1 MTVLSVF
8 FDLTV
13 RRIPNWIIAFGL
25 AGGLLL
31 NASQGFAQFSHSLLG
46 FIGGIAVFIVPFA
59 LGWMGAGDVKY
70 FGVVGALLGVEWLPR
85 VLFYS
90 ILTAGVLAVAY
101 VASAALIPV
110 LDFLRTHGPI
120 ANLPSLASVECCLTP
135 SVKEPPKVPIQ
146 SLGALLLVPELWWLT
161 ILIPPV
167 GGPAFNQKLP
177 REPMSYRNL

>member
-1 MTVLSVF
+1 LLSPLDFSILLVTVLSVC

-90 ILTAGVLAVAY
+90 ILAAGVFAVGYVTIGRFNYGFYKDAWTDCKLAILSLGRVLPDSIGKRTAKGADSVPWGVAIGAGTLVAY
-101 VASAALIPV
+101 YFDPTGRWAG
-110 LDFLRTHGPI
+110 F
-120 ANLPSLASVECCLTP
+120 
-135 SVKEPPKVPIQ
+135 
-146 SLGALLLVPELWWLT
+146 
-161 ILIPPV
+161 
-167 GGPAFNQKLP
+167 
-177 REPMSYRNL
+177 

>member
-1 MTVLSVF
+1 LLSPLDFSILLVTVLSVS

-25 AGGLLL
+25 TGGLLL
-31 NASQGFAQFSHSLLG
+31 NASQGFAQLSHSLLG

-90 ILTAGVLAVAY
+90 IVVAGILAVGCVAVSRFDSRLLKDAWIDCKLALFSFGRVLPDSMGKRTAKGADSVPWGVAIGAGTLVAY
-101 VASAALIPV
+101 YIDPTGRWAG
-110 LDFLRTHGPI
+110 F
-120 ANLPSLASVECCLTP
+120 
-135 SVKEPPKVPIQ
+135 
-146 SLGALLLVPELWWLT
+146 
-161 ILIPPV
+161 
-167 GGPAFNQKLP
+167 
-177 REPMSYRNL
+177 

>member
-1 MTVLSVF
+1 MTILSVF

-25 AGGLLL
+25 AGGLLI
-31 NASQGFAQFSHSLLG
+31 NASQGLAQFSHSLLG

-90 ILTAGVLAVAY
+90 ILAAGVFAVGYVAIGHFNSGRLKDAWTDCKLAIISLGRVLPDSIGKRTAKGADSVPWGVAIGAGTLVAY
-101 VASAALIPV
+101 YIDPTGRWAG
-110 LDFLRTHGPI
+110 F
-120 ANLPSLASVECCLTP
+120 
-135 SVKEPPKVPIQ
+135 
-146 SLGALLLVPELWWLT
+146 
-161 ILIPPV
+161 
-167 GGPAFNQKLP
+167 
-177 REPMSYRNL
+177 

>member
-1 MTVLSVF
+1 MLSLLDFSILLVTVLSVS

-31 NASQGFAQFSHSLLG
+31 NASQGFVQFSHSLLG
-46 FIGGIAVFIVPFA
+46 FIAGIAVFIVPFA

-90 ILTAGVLAVAY
+90 IVVAGVIAVGCVSVSRFNSRFLKDAWIDCKLAIFSLGRVLPDSIGKRTAKGADSVPWGVAIGAGTLVAY
-101 VASAALIPV
+101 YVDPTGRWAG
-110 LDFLRTHGPI
+110 F
-120 ANLPSLASVECCLTP
+120 
-135 SVKEPPKVPIQ
+135 
-146 SLGALLLVPELWWLT
+146 
-161 ILIPPV
+161 
-167 GGPAFNQKLP
+167 
-177 REPMSYRNL
+177 

>member
-1 MTVLSVF
+1 LLSPLDFSILLVTAFSVF

-31 NASQGFAQFSHSLLG
+31 NGSQGLAQFSHSILG

-70 FGVVGALLGVEWLPR
+70 FGVVGALLGVDWLPR

-90 ILTAGVLAVAY
+90 ILTAGVLAVSWVAMGRFGFSSGFFKDTWTDWKLAILSFGRVLPDSISKRTTKGADSVPWGVAIGVGTLVAY
-101 VASAALIPV
+101 Y
-110 LDFLRTHGPI
+110 LDPTGRWAGF
-120 ANLPSLASVECCLTP
+120 
-135 SVKEPPKVPIQ
+135 
-146 SLGALLLVPELWWLT
+146 
-161 ILIPPV
+161 
-167 GGPAFNQKLP
+167 
-177 REPMSYRNL
+177 

>member
-1 MTVLSVF
+1 MLSPLDFSILLVTVLSVF

-31 NASQGFAQFSHSLLG
+31 NGSQGFAQFSHSLLG

-90 ILTAGVLAVAY
+90 ILAAGVFGVGYVAIGRFDSSSGFLKDAWTDCKLAV
-101 VASAALIPV
+101 L
-110 LDFLRTHGPI
+110 
-120 ANLPSLASVECCLTP
+120 
-135 SVKEPPKVPIQ
+135 
-146 SLGALLLVPELWWLT
+146 SLGRVLPESIGKRTAKGADSVPWGVAIGAGTLAAYYFDPTGRWA
-161 ILIPPV
+161 
-167 GGPAFNQKLP
+167 GF
-177 REPMSYRNL
+177 

>member
-46 FIGGIAVFIVPFA
+46 FVGGIAVFIVPFA

-90 ILTAGVLAVAY
+90 ILTAGVLAVGYVVIGRFDSSSGVFKDMWTDCRVAFLSFGRVLPDSIGKRTAKGADSVPWGVAIGAGTLVAY
-101 VASAALIPV
+101 YV
-110 LDFLRTHGPI
+110 DPI
-120 ANLPSLASVECCLTP
+120 GRWA
-135 SVKEPPKVPIQ
+135 
-146 SLGALLLVPELWWLT
+146 G
-161 ILIPPV
+161 
-167 GGPAFNQKLP
+167 F
-177 REPMSYRNL
+177 

>member
-1 MTVLSVF
+1 LLSPLDFSILLVTVLSVF

-31 NASQGFAQFSHSLLG
+31 NGSQGFAQFYHSLFG

-90 ILTAGVLAVAY
+90 ILAAGVFAVGYVIIGRFNSGFFKDAWTDCKLAILSLGRVLPDSIGKRTAKGADSVPWGVAIGAGTLVAY
-101 VASAALIPV
+101 YFDPTGRWAG
-110 LDFLRTHGPI
+110 F
-120 ANLPSLASVECCLTP
+120 
-135 SVKEPPKVPIQ
+135 
-146 SLGALLLVPELWWLT
+146 
-161 ILIPPV
+161 
-167 GGPAFNQKLP
+167 
-177 REPMSYRNL
+177 

>member
-25 AGGLLL
+25 LGGLLL
-31 NASQGFAQFSHSLLG
+31 NGSQGFAQFSHSLLG

-59 LGWMGAGDVKY
+59 FGWMGAGDVKY

-90 ILTAGVLAVAY
+90 IVVAGVLAVGY
-101 VASAALIPV
+101 VAIGRFDSSSGFFKEMWT
-110 LDFLRTHGPI
+110 DFK
-120 ANLPSLASVECCLTP
+120 LAV
-135 SVKEPPKVPIQ
+135 V
-146 SLGALLLVPELWWLT
+146 SLGRVLPDSIGKRTAKGADSVPWGVAIGAGTLVAYYFDPTGRWA
-161 ILIPPV
+161 
-167 GGPAFNQKLP
+167 GF
-177 REPMSYRNL
+177 

>member
-1 MTVLSVF
+1 LLSPLDFSILLVTVLSVF

-25 AGGLLL
+25 TGGLLL
-31 NASQGFAQFSHSLLG
+31 NGSQGFAQFSHSLLG

-90 ILTAGVLAVAY
+90 IVVAGVLAVSY
-101 VASAALIPV
+101 VAIGRFNSISGFK
-110 LDFLRTHGPI
+110 DIWTDCK
-120 ANLPSLASVECCLTP
+120 LAIL
-135 SVKEPPKVPIQ
+135 
-146 SLGALLLVPELWWLT
+146 SLGRVLPDSIGKRTAKGADSVPWGVAIGAGTLVAYYFDPTGRWA
-161 ILIPPV
+161 
-167 GGPAFNQKLP
+167 GF
-177 REPMSYRNL
+177 

>member
-1 MTVLSVF
+1 LLSPLDFSILLVTVLSVF

-31 NASQGFAQFSHSLLG
+31 NGSQGFAQFSHSLLG

-90 ILTAGVLAVAY
+90 ILAAGVFAVGYVTIGRFNSGFFKDAWIDCKLAILSLGRVLPDSIGKRTAKGADSVPWGVAIGAGTLVAY
-101 VASAALIPV
+101 YFDPTGRWAG
-110 LDFLRTHGPI
+110 F
-120 ANLPSLASVECCLTP
+120 
-135 SVKEPPKVPIQ
+135 
-146 SLGALLLVPELWWLT
+146 
-161 ILIPPV
+161 
-167 GGPAFNQKLP
+167 
-177 REPMSYRNL
+177 

>member
-1 MTVLSVF
+1 LLSPLDCSILLVTVLSVF

-25 AGGLLL
+25 VEGLLL
-31 NASQGFAQFSHSLLG
+31 NAAQGFSQFSHSLLG

-90 ILTAGVLAVAY
+90 TMIAGVLAVGY
-101 VASAALIPV
+101 IALGRFYPSSGFFKDTWADCKLAV
-110 LDFLRTHGPI
+110 L
-120 ANLPSLASVECCLTP
+120 
-135 SVKEPPKVPIQ
+135 
-146 SLGALLLVPELWWLT
+146 SLGRMLPDSISKRSAKGADSVPWGVAIGAGTLVAYYFDPTGRWA
-161 ILIPPV
+161 
-167 GGPAFNQKLP
+167 GF
-177 REPMSYRNL
+177 

>member
-1 MTVLSVF
+1 MTPLDVAIVLVTILSVF

-31 NASQGFAQFSHSLLG
+31 NASQGLAQFSHSLLG

-85 VLFYS
+85 VIFYS
-90 ILTAGVLAVAY
+90 ILAAGVFAIAY
-101 VASAALIPV
+101 VAIGRFNSGFLKDAWTDCKLAILSWGRVLPDSISKRTAKSA
-110 LDFLRTHGPI
+110 D
-120 ANLPSLASVECCLTP
+120 SVP
-135 SVKEPPKVPIQ
+135 WGVAI
-146 SLGALLLVPELWWLT
+146 GAGTLVAYYFDPTGRWA
-161 ILIPPV
+161 
-167 GGPAFNQKLP
+167 GF
-177 REPMSYRNL
+177 

>member
-1 MTVLSVF
+1 LLSPLDCSILLVTVLSVF

-31 NASQGFAQFSHSLLG
+31 NAIQGFSQFSHSLLG

-70 FGVVGALLGVEWLPR
+70 FGVVGALLGIEWLPR

-90 ILTAGVLAVAY
+90 ALTAGVLAVACITVGRFHSSFGFFRDLWTDCKLAILSCGRMLPDSISKRSAKGADSVPWG
-101 VASAALIPV
+101 VAIGAGTL
-110 LDFLRTHGPI
+110 
-120 ANLPSLASVECCLTP
+120 LAYYFDPT
-135 SVKEPPKVPIQ
+135 
-146 SLGALLLVPELWWLT
+146 GRWA
-161 ILIPPV
+161 
-167 GGPAFNQKLP
+167 GF
-177 REPMSYRNL
+177 

>member
-1 MTVLSVF
+1 MTSLSVF

-31 NASQGFAQFSHSLLG
+31 NASHGFAQFSHSLLG
-46 FIGGIAVFIVPFA
+46 FIVGITVFIVPFA

-90 ILTAGVLAVAY
+90 ILTAGALAVAY
-101 VASAALIPV
+101 VAVGRFDSSCGFLKNMWV
-110 LDFLRTHGPI
+110 DFKLAFLSFGRLLPDSISKRTAKG
-120 ANLPSLASVECCLTP
+120 ADSVP
-135 SVKEPPKVPIQ
+135 WGVAI
-146 SLGALLLVPELWWLT
+146 GAGTLVAYYFDPTGRWA
-161 ILIPPV
+161 
-167 GGPAFNQKLP
+167 GF
-177 REPMSYRNL
+177 

>member
-1 MTVLSVF
+1 MTVLSVS

-31 NASQGFAQFSHSLLG
+31 NASQGFVQFSHSLLG
-46 FIGGIAVFIVPFA
+46 FIAGIAVFIVPFA

-90 ILTAGVLAVAY
+90 IVVAGVIAVGCVSVSRFNSRFLKDAWIDCKLAIFSLGRLLPDSIGKRTAKGADSVPWGVAIGAGTLVAY
-101 VASAALIPV
+101 YVDPTGRWAG
-110 LDFLRTHGPI
+110 F
-120 ANLPSLASVECCLTP
+120 
-135 SVKEPPKVPIQ
+135 
-146 SLGALLLVPELWWLT
+146 
-161 ILIPPV
+161 
-167 GGPAFNQKLP
+167 
-177 REPMSYRNL
+177 

>member
-1 MTVLSVF
+1 MTILSVF

-25 AGGLLL
+25 AGGLLI
-31 NASQGFAQFSHSLLG
+31 NASQGLAQFSHSLLG

-90 ILTAGVLAVAY
+90 ILAAGVFAVGYVAIGHFNSGRLKDAWTDCKLAIISLGRVLPDSIGKRTAKGADSVPWGVAMGAGTIVAY
-101 VASAALIPV
+101 YFDPTGRWAG
-110 LDFLRTHGPI
+110 F
-120 ANLPSLASVECCLTP
+120 
-135 SVKEPPKVPIQ
+135 
-146 SLGALLLVPELWWLT
+146 
-161 ILIPPV
+161 
-167 GGPAFNQKLP
+167 
-177 REPMSYRNL
+177 

>member
-1 MTVLSVF
+1 LLNPLDFSILLVTVLSVF

-13 RRIPNWIIAFGL
+13 RRIPNWVIAFGL
-25 AGGLLL
+25 LGGLLL

-90 ILTAGVLAVAY
+90 IVSAGVLAVGC
-101 VASAALIPV
+101 VAIGRFNSGLFKDAWTDFKLAV
-110 LDFLRTHGPI
+110 L
-120 ANLPSLASVECCLTP
+120 
-135 SVKEPPKVPIQ
+135 
-146 SLGALLLVPELWWLT
+146 SLGRVLPDSIGKRTAKGADSVPWGVAIGAGTLAAYYFDPTGRWA
-161 ILIPPV
+161 
-167 GGPAFNQKLP
+167 GF
-177 REPMSYRNL
+177 

>member
-1 MTVLSVF
+1 LLSPLDFSILLVTALSVF

-31 NASQGFAQFSHSLLG
+31 NASQGFAQLSHSLLG

-70 FGVVGALLGVEWLPR
+70 FSVVGALLGVEWLPR

-90 ILTAGVLAVAY
+90 IVAAGVLAAGHVAIGRFNSGFLKDAWTDCKLAILSFGRMLPDSIGKRTAKGADSVPWGVAIGAGTLVAY
-101 VASAALIPV
+101 YFDPTGRWAG
-110 LDFLRTHGPI
+110 F
-120 ANLPSLASVECCLTP
+120 
-135 SVKEPPKVPIQ
+135 
-146 SLGALLLVPELWWLT
+146 
-161 ILIPPV
+161 
-167 GGPAFNQKLP
+167 
-177 REPMSYRNL
+177 

>member
-1 MTVLSVF
+1 LLSPLDFSILLVTVLSVS

-31 NASQGFAQFSHSLLG
+31 NASQGFVQFSHSLLG
-46 FIGGIAVFIVPFA
+46 FIAGIAVFIVPFA

-90 ILTAGVLAVAY
+90 IVVAGVIAVGCVSVSRFNSRFLKDAWIDCKLAIFSLGRVLPDSIGKRTAKGADSVPWGVAIGAGTLVAY
-101 VASAALIPV
+101 YVDPTGRWAG
-110 LDFLRTHGPI
+110 F
-120 ANLPSLASVECCLTP
+120 
-135 SVKEPPKVPIQ
+135 
-146 SLGALLLVPELWWLT
+146 
-161 ILIPPV
+161 
-167 GGPAFNQKLP
+167 
-177 REPMSYRNL
+177 